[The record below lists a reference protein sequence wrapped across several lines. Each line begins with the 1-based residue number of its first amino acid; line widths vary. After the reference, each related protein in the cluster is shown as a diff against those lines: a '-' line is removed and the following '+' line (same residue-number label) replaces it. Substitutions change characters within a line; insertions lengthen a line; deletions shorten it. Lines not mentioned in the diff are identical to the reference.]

1 MGLTKVVRHVRMIQV
16 ALPIGAGSPVATKAA
31 RVLAATKAVD
41 DRAAAIKE
49 VATKEVATKEA
60 GTKEVATKEA
70 GTKAVVTKAVVTKG
84 VAMPGA
90 DRGSHGRIAAFG
102 VRPVSEVDRARDS
115 RDPLVSKGNNRTRRI
130 GRVTGPRGRSGRR
143 IRRTRGVLNGRM
155 SPTRMIARSGR
166 NSRITRCVRWHR
178 ANPRDRAVQV
188 LIAPFARIPPAVRF
202 ALRGPCTSR
211 RRMSP
216 ERSIDAMPAGRR
228 LPGQLGLWRGLG
240 WTIPRTANF
249 VRPSVRLS
257 S

>member
-49 VATKEVATKEA
+49 VATKEAVIKEA
-60 GTKEVATKEA
+60 G
-70 GTKAVVTKAVVTKG
+70 TKG

-90 DRGSHGRIAAFG
+90 DRGSHGQIAAFV

-115 RDPLVSKGNNRTRRI
+115 RDPLVSKGNNRTLRI
-130 GRVTGPRGRSGRR
+130 GRVTAPRGRIGRR
-143 IRRTRGVLNGRM
+143 IRRTHGVLNGRM
-155 SPTRMIARSGR
+155 SPTRTIARSGR
-166 NSRITRCVRWHR
+166 NSRITPCVHCHR
-178 ANPRDRAVQV
+178 ANPSDRAVRV
-188 LIAPFARIPPAVRF
+188 LIALFARIPPAVRF

-257 S
+257 F